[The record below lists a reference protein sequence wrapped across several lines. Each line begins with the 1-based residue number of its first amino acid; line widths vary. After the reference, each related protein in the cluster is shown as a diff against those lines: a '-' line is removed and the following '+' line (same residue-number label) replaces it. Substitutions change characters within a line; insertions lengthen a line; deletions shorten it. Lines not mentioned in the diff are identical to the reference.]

1 MKLATW
7 VLFIC
12 LLAIG
17 CGSTHPITTV
27 EHTDLSAGIDGRRIT
42 EFPSPIVE
50 ALEWKNLSSA
60 DATNVDEEFQIAI
73 YSETSPYHLFRISP
87 GKKNPGEVILFWP
100 LDGSSKSAVPEKNM
114 HEYLSTI
121 CDEFERTGPY
131 EYCAPKFNSGNDW
144 GRIYS
149 NLVQRNIW
157 TLPDGSEIATSQA
170 EDRQQWGMVFQIRKG
185 MYFRTISHENPDLY
199 NSTAEAFDVLAIT
212 AQLRLITNNLVPPIN
227 YNTYSG
233 ITNGLKGSAF
243 IPCGLNE
250 QWRFDA
256 NLTDLI
262 SSKGIPTAVEKQDEL
277 LFKVKVAGM
286 LRDEWYANRRSTGYT
301 KIITPVEISE
311 VSVVTDTTCSA
322 P

>member
-1 MKLATW
+1 MKLSTG
-7 VLFIC
+7 VLFIG
-12 LLAIG
+12 LIAIG

-27 EHTDLSAGIDGRRIT
+27 EHTDLSAGIDGQRIN
-42 EFPSPIVE
+42 EFPAPIIE
-50 ALEWKNLSSA
+50 ALEWNNLSSA
-60 DATNVDEEFQIAI
+60 EETSVDEEFQIAI

-87 GKKNPGEVILFWP
+87 GKKNPGDAILFWP

-121 CDEFERTGPY
+121 CDEFERAGPY
-131 EYCAPKFNSGNDW
+131 EFCIPKFNSGNDW
-144 GRIYS
+144 GRTYT
-149 NLVQRNIW
+149 NLEQRNIW
-157 TLPDGSEIATSQA
+157 TLPDGSQLESSPA
-170 EDRQQWGMVFQIRKG
+170 EDGQLWGMVFQIRKG

-199 NSTAEAFDVLAIT
+199 TGTPEALDVLAIT
-212 AQLRLITNNLVPPIN
+212 AQLRLIANNLVPPIN

-256 NLTDLI
+256 NMTDLI
-262 SSKGIPTAVEKQDEL
+262 SSKGIPTVIEQQNEL
-277 LFKVKVAGM
+277 LFQVKVTGM

-311 VSVVTDTTCSA
+311 VSIVSDSTCSVK
-322 P
+322 